1 MVSKLRLN
9 EILNSF
15 KNRTIAVIGDMMIDE
30 YIFGNVSRIS
40 PEAPVPVVNVVKER
54 FVLGGAANVVNNL
67 SSLGAKTI
75 SFGVV
80 GQDENAKKL
89 IKEFSDKNV
98 DIFGII
104 ECEDRPTI
112 IKKRVIAHNQQLL
125 RLDWEKRRDISNGI
139 EDQIISELKKNID
152 RIDGIILSDYDKGV
166 LTPRLAKEVIKISN
180 EYGKI
185 VVVDPK
191 PKNSLNYKGAT
202 SMTPNMK
209 ESVECI
215 GIEIPETEDGVIELG
230 KKIRETLDLKN
241 LLMTRSE
248 KGMSLFQEHEI
259 DHIPTFAKEVYDVTG
274 AGDTVISVYTLAAAA
289 GASYEEAAKIANT
302 AAGIVVGRVGTS
314 TVTKDEIIDFYEEL
328 YNGAHSVKV
337 EEKEI

>member
-152 RIDGIILSDYDKGV
+152 RIDGVILSDYDKGV

-209 ESVECI
+209 ESVECL
-215 GIEIPETEDGVIELG
+215 GMEIPETEDGVIELG

-314 TVTKDEIIDFYEEL
+314 TVTKEEIIDFYEEL

>member
-1 MVSKLRLN
+1 MYAIRSYYGLN

-112 IKKRVIAHNQQLL
+112 IKKRVIAL
-125 RLDWEKRRDISNGI
+125 
-139 EDQIISELKKNID
+139 
-152 RIDGIILSDYDKGV
+152 V
-166 LTPRLAKEVIKISN
+166 
-180 EYGKI
+180 
-185 VVVDPK
+185 
-191 PKNSLNYKGAT
+191 
-202 SMTPNMK
+202 
-209 ESVECI
+209 
-215 GIEIPETEDGVIELG
+215 
-230 KKIRETLDLKN
+230 
-241 LLMTRSE
+241 
-248 KGMSLFQEHEI
+248 
-259 DHIPTFAKEVYDVTG
+259 
-274 AGDTVISVYTLAAAA
+274 
-289 GASYEEAAKIANT
+289 
-302 AAGIVVGRVGTS
+302 
-314 TVTKDEIIDFYEEL
+314 
-328 YNGAHSVKV
+328 
-337 EEKEI
+337 

>member
-9 EILNSF
+9 EILKSF
-15 KNRTIAVIGDMMIDE
+15 KDRTIAVIGDMMIDE
-30 YIFGNVSRIS
+30 YIFGKVSRIS
-40 PEAPVPVVNVVKER
+40 PEAPVPVVNVVEER

-80 GQDENAKKL
+80 GRDENSEKLKKDFL
-89 IKEFSDKNV
+89 DKGV
-98 DIFGII
+98 DTSGII

-125 RLDWEKRRDISNGI
+125 RLDWEKRRDIARDI
-139 EDQIISELKKNID
+139 EDRIILELKNSID
-152 RIDGIILSDYDKGV
+152 RIDGVILSDYDKGV

-180 EYGKI
+180 ENGKI
-185 VVVDPK
+185 VMVDPK

-215 GIEIPETEDGVIELG
+215 GVEIPETENEVIELG
-230 KKIRETLDLKN
+230 KKIRDSLELEN

-248 KGMSLFQEHEI
+248 KGMSLFQQHEI

-314 TVTKDEIIDFYEEL
+314 IVTKEEIIEFYEEL
-328 YNGAHSVKV
+328 YNSGHAVKV
-337 EEKEI
+337 EEEEI